1 MGDIFILIFKRI
13 TIFNSI
19 LMIIHCLFHPDLGEF
34 EYMFIVIITNFM
46 DCMADRQDVKLF
58 VKE

>member
-34 EYMFIVIITNFM
+34 EYMFIVIILLLISWIA
-46 DCMADRQDVKLF
+46 CLKG
-58 VKE
+58 

>member
-13 TIFNSI
+13 TIFVYCYN
-19 LMIIHCLFHPDLGEF
+19 
-34 EYMFIVIITNFM
+34 IITNFM

>member
-34 EYMFIVIITNFM
+34 EYMYNIITNFM

>member
-19 LMIIHCLFHPDLGEF
+19 LMIIHCLFHPYSAG
-34 EYMFIVIITNFM
+34 VSTG
-46 DCMADRQDVKLF
+46 AAAGASSGAAS
-58 VKE
+58 